1 MKFLMVVVL
10 CTLSQITM
18 AQSIVGRWQLVKH
31 TSCVEDDVDMA
42 DTNSE
47 ELVSDMK
54 NMSGPTPQILNLK
67 DNNAGDESTR
77 MISRRKSYNSKSFL
91 YKYTGDAIYFLDK
104 RSRTIIEGFSVE
116 KISADSLIIT
126 NSSRACDTKIFIRLK

>member
-1 MKFLMVVVL
+1 
-10 CTLSQITM
+10 
-18 AQSIVGRWQLVKH
+18 
-31 TSCVEDDVDMA
+31 VEDDVDMA